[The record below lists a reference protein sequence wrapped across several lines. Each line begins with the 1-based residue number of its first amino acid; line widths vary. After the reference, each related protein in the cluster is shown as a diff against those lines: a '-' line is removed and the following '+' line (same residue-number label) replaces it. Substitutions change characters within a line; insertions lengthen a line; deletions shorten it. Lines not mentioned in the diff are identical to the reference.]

1 MKVLIVEDESSVAR
15 DLRDVLWEIDP
26 GIEVMAILE
35 SVKEVIEW
43 ITSSTE
49 LPDLGF
55 FDIQIADG
63 NSFEIFEQTNV
74 PFPIVFTTAFDEYA
88 LKAFKVNSIDYI
100 LKPIKRSDLEIALYK
115 YRKIYPSSAQ
125 YEALLA
131 VIQDIRHNQPKKYK
145 KNFLVY
151 FKDKILP
158 LAVEDIAYFY
168 LEHQAVF
175 CITHRNEKYFIDQ
188 SLELIQTQIDPDD
201 FFRASRQVLVSR
213 KAVKSASIYFS
224 RKLKLELT
232 PSFEREVIISK
243 LNSSKFK
250 QWLTE

>member
-1 MKVLIVEDESSVAR
+1 MKVLLVEDESSVAR

-26 GIEVMAILE
+26 DIEVMAILE

-43 ITSSTE
+43 INSSTE

-63 NSFEIFEQTNV
+63 NSFEIFEHTEV
-74 PFPIVFTTAFDEYA
+74 AFPIVFTTAFDEYA
-88 LKAFKVNSIDYI
+88 LQAFKVNSIDYI
-100 LKPIKRSDLEIALYK
+100 LKPIKRSDLENALDK
-115 YRKIYPSSAQ
+115 YRKMYPSSAQ
-125 YEALLA
+125 YEALLT
-131 VIQDIRHNQPKKYK
+131 VIQDLKDHQPKKYK

-168 LEHQAVF
+168 LENQTVF
-175 CITHRNEKYFIDQ
+175 CITHQKEKYFIDK
-188 SLELIQTQIDPDD
+188 SLELIQTQMNPDD

-232 PSFEREVIISK
+232 PSFDREVVISK